1 MNTNCEALEKILFDI
16 SKQLKTVQNELTDLQ
31 VKYKAIIDK
40 TININ
45 EVSTCLVELFK
56 AQVKNQ

>member
-16 SKQLKTVQNELTDLQ
+16 SKQLKTVQTELTDLQ